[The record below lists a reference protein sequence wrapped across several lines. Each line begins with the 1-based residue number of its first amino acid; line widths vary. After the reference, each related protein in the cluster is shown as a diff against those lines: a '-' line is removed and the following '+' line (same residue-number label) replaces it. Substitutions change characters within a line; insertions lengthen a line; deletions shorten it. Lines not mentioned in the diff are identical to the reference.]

1 MNAFYE
7 ALFMKLIC
15 RKLFLTSVVLL
26 SACVV
31 SAQDNNVVQMPIKV
45 SIPMVSLVGFAGSGA
60 PNNISGKGAVQRV
73 TPSTTDTTW
82 INYSSVVDDNTTNS
96 LSVNIISGN
105 LPAQVVV
112 KLNVGEDVGA
122 GAGTMGKPVGKIIL
136 SEYPQTVITNIG
148 TCYTGQGPK
157 KGHPISYSWEGLESI
172 DDDHTLIENL
182 EISVIYTFTTGK

>member
-1 MNAFYE
+1 MN
-7 ALFMKLIC
+7 LFFSRLFLIC
-15 RKLFLTSVVLL
+15 MILL
-26 SACVV
+26 SVGVV
-31 SAQDNNVVQMPIKV
+31 SAQENNVVQLPIKV
-45 SIPMVSLVGFAGSGA
+45 SIPMVSLVGFAGSGS

-82 INYSSVVDDNTTNS
+82 LNYSSVVDNNSTNS
-96 LSVNIISGN
+96 LSVNITSGN

-122 GAGTMGKPVGKIIL
+122 GAGTMGKPVGKITL
-136 SEYPQTVITNIG
+136 SEYPQTVITDIG

-157 KGHPISYSWEGLESI
+157 KGHPISYSWEGLASI
-172 DDDHTLIENL
+172 DEDHALIENL